1 MTQLLPPTKSPEVL
15 RGRKQSRVVCVYITP
30 LFKTIPINKSLRVK
44 KQEDVIG
51 SQETVV
57 SSNQLLVAH
66 KVYFE
71 DRRMAADVFRVKGN
85 YGPNEKTKYINRKMK
100 H

>member
-1 MTQLLPPTKSPEVL
+1 MFTLPHC
-15 RGRKQSRVVCVYITP
+15 SRQP
-30 LFKTIPINKSLRVK
+30 PIDKSLHVK

-51 SQETVV
+51 SQETVI

-71 DRRMAADVFRVKGN
+71 DLRMAADVFRVKGN
-85 YGPNEKTKYINRKMK
+85 YDPNEKTKCIIRKMEY
-100 H
+100 